1 MKLKQWLIKKLIG
14 NTPVI
19 MNVTLTLDDIILA
32 SEPNGIFDKCNINY
46 SDRFLG
52 GVQIDKTKNHNAQ

>member
-1 MKLKQWLIKKLIG
+1 MKLKHWLIKKLIG

-32 SEPNGIFDKCNINY
+32 SSPNGIFDKCNINY
-46 SDRFLG
+46 SNRFLG
-52 GVQIDKTKNHNAQ
+52 GDKVDKVKNHHS